1 MIQMQYF
8 SKYVIYAV
16 KKVMVYEKLLFS
28 QFFTLVSTVNY
39 KLKRNIHIKILLI
52 YVKYNRI
59 YSSILYVCVHILNY
73 IYVDLST
80 LKIIIRWFNT
90 MNF

>member
-1 MIQMQYF
+1 MATKNDSNAIFFKNTLSMLLR
-8 SKYVIYAV
+8 KLWCM
-16 KKVMVYEKLLFS
+16 KKLLFS

-59 YSSILYVCVHILNY
+59 YSSISYVCVYILNY

-80 LKIIIRWFNT
+80 LKIIIR
-90 MNF
+90 